1 MRFTRVAIVGGNG
14 QIAQLLHPLLIRTG
28 ATPVALV
35 RSESQRSGL
44 EALGAEVRKFDIEQD
59 DAAVLA
65 GVIGDC
71 DAVVFAAGGG
81 PDGNIDRK
89 RTVDLGGAL
98 KTVEAAQVAGLR
110 RIVQVSAVNVD
121 DPVGADASPVWT
133 AYVEAKRDADVAV
146 RESGLDWTIVRP
158 GSLTDEPGAGLV
170 RAARR
175 VGGGRIPRADVA
187 AVLAATLEDDT
198 SVGKQFELVGGE
210 DPVAGAVAALG

>member
-1 MRFTRVAIVGGNG
+1 MRFSRVAIVGGNS
-14 QIAQLLHPLLIRTG
+14 QIARHLHELLIRSGT
-28 ATPVALV
+28 TPVALV

-44 EALGAEVRKFDIEQD
+44 ETLGAEVRRFDIERD
-59 DAAVLA
+59 DASVLA
-65 GVIGDC
+65 GVIEGC

-89 RTVDLGGAL
+89 RTVDLGGSL
-98 KTVEAAQVAGLR
+98 KTIEAAQVAGIA
-110 RIVQVSAVNVD
+110 RIIQLSAVHVD
-121 DPVGADASPVWT
+121 DPVAAGASPVWT

-158 GSLTDEPGAGLV
+158 GSLTDEPGTGLV
-170 RAARR
+170 RAAPR

-210 DPVAGAVAALG
+210 DPVAEAVAALG